1 MYLCLSD
8 RHHNTVERKIDKKK
22 KKKLL
27 CGYLRIALRKILV
40 YLQVVLSL
48 SVTIPFFF
56 GLTNQHENPYLLPV
70 LELFSYFLKVNIPQ
84 LISISGNQPL

>member
-1 MYLCLSD
+1 MWLFKNSLEKDIGLLTSGFISV
-8 RHHNTVERKIDKKK
+8 RHYP
-22 KKKLL
+22 L
-27 CGYLRIALRKILV
+27 
-40 YLQVVLSL
+40 
-48 SVTIPFFF
+48 FF